1 MSLRS
6 PIKKRSYSFITEMID
21 EKILSN
27 PTAIAITEFENNFT
41 YESLDRFINL
51 YAHTFLKKKINK
63 ADVIAIIGDSSFLQ
77 IAAIIG
83 CWKMGAVILTIDP
96 TLPLSRI
103 LQMLDDAKAKL
114 IVSNGEKNLIERILQ
129 KTTIPFLNLQK
140 TRIISQNKL
149 EITLKPEDP
158 AYIFFTSGST
168 GKPKGILGAHKG
180 LSHFIDWQRKEFKI
194 SNQDRCA
201 QLTSVAFDVV
211 LRAIFTPLCSGA
223 SVVIPPSR
231 ELAATNILPWM
242 KEKKVTMVHL
252 VPSLAKLWLSKNS
265 EYALPDLRWVFFA
278 GEKLHSSLLVKWHAV
293 IKSSTKFINLYG
305 PTETTLAKC
314 FYRVKGDEPHGI
326 LPVGK
331 PLPETQIFIL
341 DSKEKPNKIGE
352 IGEIVIKTPYI
363 SLGYLHNEPRSG
375 FKEGFFFTG
384 DLGFINKKNELE
396 ILGRKDHQV
405 KYNGVRIEVEE
416 IEITLNSYKEIEACA
431 VAIKKHRGS
440 EYLVAFLKA
449 KNSVNVDDIRS
460 YLRTKLPETL
470 IPNLYVKLIKLPY
483 TKSGKL
489 DRKKL
494 PELSDKVRIL
504 RANKISPEISSETE
518 RLLLEI
524 WTDILNLN
532 NIGLNENFFTIG
544 GNSLQAMRII
554 ARVAEKFGINIPQ
567 TTLMQH
573 PTIVEQARDIDRQL
587 DSRNFPLKKTDIKYS
602 VKKYF
607 PLSINQQEYWY
618 FYINNSKS
626 PVYNVYKIFE
636 IKRNLDPLALEHSLQ
651 AMIKKHQLLSARF
664 SERKDGGIQQAFL
677 FPVNNVLEYIN
688 CPSKDIKIK
697 IQEIISTP
705 FDLLN
710 EYPFRFYLFTDDSA
724 YYLVLN
730 IHHIVTDG
738 WSSSLILKTIN
749 EYYEKFLQKKS
760 LTLSEQSPGNY
771 QHYVASQKKWL
782 ASKDSRVVLN
792 YWENELRDCQAT
804 GLLAD
809 FTVKKAFEY
818 QGNALSKLITRKT
831 IDKFCREA
839 QITPYT
845 FFYTAL
851 NIFLA
856 RYTQTNVITL
866 GSPVANRANPL
877 TEHLVGPLVNTLV
890 FRLSIDLN
898 VDFITHLKLSYQKII
913 DNIKHQEMPFSVIYS
928 HLLKNKI
935 IQQNERLFSIF
946 FYTENFSEN
955 DLILP
960 GSIISDKDFHN
971 YTSKFDLSFCIITHP
986 DTYQIKIEFDTS
998 LYKDETINMLLRVF
1012 SNYLFKLIKNPKLP
1026 IKEHALYDAIS
1037 SKSLSYLKG
1046 KPVDLK
1052 ISLLNAIFKKCSRSD
1067 HIVIQD
1073 HRKKISYKQLFS
1085 EVDRLASY
1093 LLKDKNFSSSQRII
1107 AICMDRSSYSVIA
1120 MLAVLKSGEIYVPI
1134 NMQAPSD
1141 RIKKI
1146 LKKTAPDLI
1155 ITTTEYEK
1163 MIKSSAKNYI
1173 NIETFKNKSKLLLK
1187 SIDLTKKLAY
1197 LVFTSGTTGEPK
1209 GILQTHNTLTNLIH
1223 WQVTQIPGK
1232 HHNVALFSSFGF
1244 DVSIQEVLYSLYTQS
1259 TLYVIPEELKKD
1271 AQALWSYLIEYSINI
1286 LFAPPQILYM
1296 LCCID
1301 DWKNT
1306 DLSPLKYIIV
1316 AGEALKIAE
1325 NEKRFFSKFKNTQLI
1340 NQYGPSESHV
1350 VSSYKMPSDPVSWP
1364 ESPPIGSPIFN
1375 TDIVITDTEGNILPK
1390 NAVGELCIA
1399 GMNLAEGYYHAPV
1412 QTNEKFI
1419 RKSYCHSKYTK
1430 IYKTGDLAKVNSE
1443 NQLVYLGRTDRQI
1456 KILGYRVELIDIEIN
1471 LSDHPNIKMCA
1482 VKFKNVSGKNT
1493 LIAYI
1498 VPKKIDYDFEQYQLF
1513 LDERLPDYMVPKRYV
1528 HLKKMPM
1535 TENGKIDVSALAM
1548 PKLKAIYKQKP
1559 ITKLEKQI
1567 AKLWQTLLNLSPDDI
1582 DINANFF
1589 NVGGTS
1595 LLAVK
1600 MLVNLEKIIKIRLK
1614 IRTIYENPSIK
1625 ALASYLQKSQFEK
1638 FNLLPLFKAPIQDV
1652 YALTDQQSFWWVL
1665 DKISK
1670 SSTGN
1675 IQFTI
1680 TIHQSVTTQ
1689 DLKKCLKILAHENA
1703 ILRLSIDEIDGY
1715 PMQRIHQSAFPSIK
1729 VINLSKE
1736 KPKNKNKK
1744 IFSISEQ
1751 DNKKYFDLKKAP
1763 LYRVILFKYNK
1774 KKTILYFCFHHIIF
1788 DEWSMNLFS
1797 QRVIQ
1802 LLVMLKE
1809 NKKLVTKKQ
1818 AFNYE
1823 DYVYTQHEWKSKSL
1837 LESSEKFWDEVLA
1850 SATRD
1855 AHILYDK
1862 HVSFKFGSIE
1872 RIHFNCSDEKILSY
1886 YTEKM
1891 ATENITTFVAMLTV
1905 YRLAIF
1911 FFVSQ
1916 ANPLIG
1922 VPFLNRNRT
1931 EFTEILGLLT
1941 NTVPINIS
1949 INPDNCFI
1957 EICQQVNSLIN
1968 QVRENINYTFNPEN
1982 LLENFNFMFIYKNA
1996 EVNSVVDAFYG
2007 KGEKTQ
2013 FDLVLICIKKLD
2025 SVSFILEYNSDLFHK
2040 NSIRNFAEVFKNL
2053 LLQIS
2058 KNQLKS
2064 INQYKINSKSR
2075 EKLIINQFC
2084 HGSKFSHAYKNA
2096 FEIFEK
2102 VAVRNPKLIALQFY
2116 EIAFTYEEV
2125 LTKCNLIANQLYP
2138 KHKIVGIFLNRS
2150 NDVVMAILAV
2160 LRAGAAYVPLDPN
2173 YPQQQLKY
2181 MYDQS
2186 GMDCILTNTS
2196 TLASSNTDFLAK
2208 RTKIINMDH
2217 IKICKNLLILPQACL
2232 NNLAY
2237 IIYTSGS
2244 TGKPKGVMVTH
2255 GNLVNTILAC
2265 NKYLNIPKNSRF
2277 SQFFSINFD
2286 ASILDIFLCFHYE
2299 STLYII
2305 DEMTRKQ
2312 PDSLILFF
2320 KKNKINI
2327 ANLTP
2332 AILSLFAKTL
2342 LPNLHTL
2349 ILGGDVPEQSAINY
2363 WLQNRNLYNAYGPT
2377 ETTIVATIHRYRNH
2391 DDIENIGKPLPNFSC
2406 YILNENLQLL
2416 PTGVIGELYI
2426 GGKSLAR
2433 GYVGRDDLTEER
2445 FISIP
2450 HIDSKTKLY
2459 KTGDRVYWN
2468 NAGDIIFMGRNDSQ
2482 VKFRGYRIELGNI
2495 ESCLSQLNYINQS
2508 VVILIEQNG
2517 VRHLIAYYTLK
2528 DKVKTNFDIKKDLRR
2543 LLPEY
2548 MIPTQY
2554 MCLDYFPITANG
2566 KIDKRT
2572 LPPLSIQSDIK
2583 KISPRT
2589 TLEKDIATTWA
2600 NVLGIPNESIGIND
2614 SFYDLGG
2621 QSLSL
2626 AKMISELSAKH
2637 AIQVDYASFMSN
2649 PTIEFI
2655 IEQLSTNIDIIGIE
2669 RKDIKQAIED
2679 TQVFFPKNKFLK
2691 AANFQ
2696 TPKHILLTGATGFV
2710 GTYLLQEL
2718 LHSTEAT
2725 IHCLI
2730 RDPSK
2735 INNTSPRVISYI
2747 SDLTKPYL
2755 GLKKDE
2761 YESLSGSIDAI
2772 YHCAAY
2778 VNHILGY
2785 TVLRSANVLATK
2797 TLIDLV
2803 TRGKPKAFHYISTIS
2818 CATIE
2823 DERGQILEAWPSRT
2837 PTSLTGGYA
2846 LSKWAAECLVKK
2858 AKEANYHCSIYRLG
2872 NVTGDSATGY
2882 SRIEVNHVYLFLKGC
2897 LQMGYAPEMND
2908 FVEMTPVDILSK
2920 AIFSLSTNPKSKG
2933 EVYQLNNPSLISWDN
2948 LFRSF
2953 APVASNIKLI
2963 PFSKWQKEHLS
2974 NIDESN
2980 AFYPLKAL
2988 YMGKFEN
2995 KLKKYDTK
3003 KTQNL
3008 LKRLGIEYPK
3018 DYTQLLKLYTTFSNK
3033 IKFF

>member
-1 MSLRS
+1 MSKKNNKEFIELLINDIEDNNQRDFVKAFNDFLERMPDFHASGKVKGQGKTKKGQETTNWFQPSYVLGGIYGFANSELKQALTISDIHWKLDESSKILNLIFKNTNNFYTCRTFIFGDDQVNNPLGNYPGKTFRIKPKQNGGGFEIVLEKARDTVELFSNTVLKDLAFNTIDIALETPLELLIHQLSLDDLETVKQYSQNFLSEMDLLYQDLLSHIPARS
-6 PIKKRSYSFITEMID
+6 IEAMQHGFFYGLLTFAFKNRFAIDAYVERIAGKGYADLIFIVREDNPTQAILILIEFKSGKVTILDGLKQLENLGYLEHMLSIRTFSKKFVAYSVNLESNTELKKFQLYVKNDFPQAKNVIESLIVTVVNDSGNELLQEPQVLNILKYAYFSYYANHDATHFNRLLLGHLLSLDNKKLDHDKKIFLFDNISDSRRGTFAIVVDQSIEGSQLKNRVILNIIDTNIRSSAEKVIPFSSID
-21 EKILSN
+21 SNNIEKIVKINVKINSQEKNHKAFFQTVSIGPGISTEQKYVGKFVSLENMDVKKFISFNLNDSN
-27 PTAIAITEFENNFT
+27 EVIFDVET
-41 YESLDRFINL
+41 FIEQVAEKTF
-51 YAHTFLKKKINK
+51 YIRDFLKKEQRQQYNEKDFH
-63 ADVIAIIGDSSFLQ
+63 AFLQ
-77 IAAIIG
+77 
-83 CWKMGAVILTIDP
+83 GALAG
-96 TLPLSRI
+96 LP
-103 LQMLDDAKAKL
+103 A
-114 IVSNGEKNLIERILQ
+114 
-129 KTTIPFLNLQK
+129 
-140 TRIISQNKL
+140 
-149 EITLKPEDP
+149 
-158 AYIFFTSGST
+158 
-168 GKPKGILGAHKG
+168 
-180 LSHFIDWQRKEFKI
+180 
-194 SNQDRCA
+194 
-201 QLTSVAFDVV
+201 
-211 LRAIFTPLCSGA
+211 
-223 SVVIPPSR
+223 
-231 ELAATNILPWM
+231 
-242 KEKKVTMVHL
+242 
-252 VPSLAKLWLSKNS
+252 
-265 EYALPDLRWVFFA
+265 
-278 GEKLHSSLLVKWHAV
+278 
-293 IKSSTKFINLYG
+293 
-305 PTETTLAKC
+305 
-314 FYRVKGDEPHGI
+314 
-326 LPVGK
+326 
-331 PLPETQIFIL
+331 
-341 DSKEKPNKIGE
+341 
-352 IGEIVIKTPYI
+352 
-363 SLGYLHNEPRSG
+363 
-375 FKEGFFFTG
+375 
-384 DLGFINKKNELE
+384 
-396 ILGRKDHQV
+396 
-405 KYNGVRIEVEE
+405 E
-416 IEITLNSYKEIEACA
+416 IEIN
-431 VAIKKHRGS
+431 G
-440 EYLVAFLKA
+440 
-449 KNSVNVDDIRS
+449 
-460 YLRTKLPETL
+460 
-470 IPNLYVKLIKLPY
+470 
-483 TKSGKL
+483 
-489 DRKKL
+489 
-494 PELSDKVRIL
+494 
-504 RANKISPEISSETE
+504 
-518 RLLLEI
+518 
-524 WTDILNLN
+524 
-532 NIGLNENFFTIG
+532 
-544 GNSLQAMRII
+544 
-554 ARVAEKFGINIPQ
+554 
-567 TTLMQH
+567 
-573 PTIVEQARDIDRQL
+573 
-587 DSRNFPLKKTDIKYS
+587 
-602 VKKYF
+602 
-607 PLSINQQEYWY
+607 
-618 FYINNSKS
+618 
-626 PVYNVYKIFE
+626 
-636 IKRNLDPLALEHSLQ
+636 
-651 AMIKKHQLLSARF
+651 
-664 SERKDGGIQQAFL
+664 
-677 FPVNNVLEYIN
+677 
-688 CPSKDIKIK
+688 
-697 IQEIISTP
+697 
-705 FDLLN
+705 
-710 EYPFRFYLFTDDSA
+710 
-724 YYLVLN
+724 
-730 IHHIVTDG
+730 
-738 WSSSLILKTIN
+738 
-749 EYYEKFLQKKS
+749 
-760 LTLSEQSPGNY
+760 
-771 QHYVASQKKWL
+771 
-782 ASKDSRVVLN
+782 
-792 YWENELRDCQAT
+792 
-804 GLLAD
+804 
-809 FTVKKAFEY
+809 
-818 QGNALSKLITRKT
+818 
-831 IDKFCREA
+831 
-839 QITPYT
+839 
-845 FFYTAL
+845 
-851 NIFLA
+851 
-856 RYTQTNVITL
+856 
-866 GSPVANRANPL
+866 
-877 TEHLVGPLVNTLV
+877 
-890 FRLSIDLN
+890 
-898 VDFITHLKLSYQKII
+898 
-913 DNIKHQEMPFSVIYS
+913 
-928 HLLKNKI
+928 
-935 IQQNERLFSIF
+935 
-946 FYTENFSEN
+946 
-955 DLILP
+955 
-960 GSIISDKDFHN
+960 
-971 YTSKFDLSFCIITHP
+971 
-986 DTYQIKIEFDTS
+986 
-998 LYKDETINMLLRVF
+998 
-1012 SNYLFKLIKNPKLP
+1012 
-1026 IKEHALYDAIS
+1026 
-1037 SKSLSYLKG
+1037 
-1046 KPVDLK
+1046 
-1052 ISLLNAIFKKCSRSD
+1052 
-1067 HIVIQD
+1067 
-1073 HRKKISYKQLFS
+1073 
-1085 EVDRLASY
+1085 
-1093 LLKDKNFSSSQRII
+1093 
-1107 AICMDRSSYSVIA
+1107 
-1120 MLAVLKSGEIYVPI
+1120 
-1134 NMQAPSD
+1134 
-1141 RIKKI
+1141 KKI
-1146 LKKTAPDLI
+1146 L
-1155 ITTTEYEK
+1155 
-1163 MIKSSAKNYI
+1163 
-1173 NIETFKNKSKLLLK
+1173 
-1187 SIDLTKKLAY
+1187 
-1197 LVFTSGTTGEPK
+1197 
-1209 GILQTHNTLTNLIH
+1209 
-1223 WQVTQIPGK
+1223 
-1232 HHNVALFSSFGF
+1232 
-1244 DVSIQEVLYSLYTQS
+1244 
-1259 TLYVIPEELKKD
+1259 
-1271 AQALWSYLIEYSINI
+1271 
-1286 LFAPPQILYM
+1286 
-1296 LCCID
+1296 
-1301 DWKNT
+1301 
-1306 DLSPLKYIIV
+1306 
-1316 AGEALKIAE
+1316 
-1325 NEKRFFSKFKNTQLI
+1325 
-1340 NQYGPSESHV
+1340 
-1350 VSSYKMPSDPVSWP
+1350 
-1364 ESPPIGSPIFN
+1364 
-1375 TDIVITDTEGNILPK
+1375 
-1390 NAVGELCIA
+1390 
-1399 GMNLAEGYYHAPV
+1399 
-1412 QTNEKFI
+1412 
-1419 RKSYCHSKYTK
+1419 
-1430 IYKTGDLAKVNSE
+1430 
-1443 NQLVYLGRTDRQI
+1443 
-1456 KILGYRVELIDIEIN
+1456 
-1471 LSDHPNIKMCA
+1471 
-1482 VKFKNVSGKNT
+1482 
-1493 LIAYI
+1493 
-1498 VPKKIDYDFEQYQLF
+1498 
-1513 LDERLPDYMVPKRYV
+1513 
-1528 HLKKMPM
+1528 
-1535 TENGKIDVSALAM
+1535 
-1548 PKLKAIYKQKP
+1548 
-1559 ITKLEKQI
+1559 
-1567 AKLWQTLLNLSPDDI
+1567 
-1582 DINANFF
+1582 
-1589 NVGGTS
+1589 
-1595 LLAVK
+1595 
-1600 MLVNLEKIIKIRLK
+1600 
-1614 IRTIYENPSIK
+1614 
-1625 ALASYLQKSQFEK
+1625 
-1638 FNLLPLFKAPIQDV
+1638 
-1652 YALTDQQSFWWVL
+1652 
-1665 DKISK
+1665 
-1670 SSTGN
+1670 
-1675 IQFTI
+1675 
-1680 TIHQSVTTQ
+1680 
-1689 DLKKCLKILAHENA
+1689 
-1703 ILRLSIDEIDGY
+1703 
-1715 PMQRIHQSAFPSIK
+1715 
-1729 VINLSKE
+1729 
-1736 KPKNKNKK
+1736 
-1744 IFSISEQ
+1744 
-1751 DNKKYFDLKKAP
+1751 
-1763 LYRVILFKYNK
+1763 
-1774 KKTILYFCFHHIIF
+1774 
-1788 DEWSMNLFS
+1788 
-1797 QRVIQ
+1797 
-1802 LLVMLKE
+1802 
-1809 NKKLVTKKQ
+1809 
-1818 AFNYE
+1818 
-1823 DYVYTQHEWKSKSL
+1823 
-1837 LESSEKFWDEVLA
+1837 
-1850 SATRD
+1850 
-1855 AHILYDK
+1855 
-1862 HVSFKFGSIE
+1862 
-1872 RIHFNCSDEKILSY
+1872 
-1886 YTEKM
+1886 
-1891 ATENITTFVAMLTV
+1891 
-1905 YRLAIF
+1905 
-1911 FFVSQ
+1911 
-1916 ANPLIG
+1916 
-1922 VPFLNRNRT
+1922 LNRNRT

-1996 EVNSVVDAFYG
+1996 EANSVVDAFYG

-2013 FDLVLICIKKLD
+2013 FDLALICIKKLD

-2150 NDVVMAILAV
+2150 IDVVMAILAV

-2217 IKICKNLLILPQACL
+2217 IKICKNLPILPQACL

-2377 ETTIVATIHRYRNH
+2377 ETTIVATIHRYKNH
-2391 DDIENIGKPLPNFSC
+2391 DNIENIGKPLPNFSC

-2426 GGKSLAR
+2426 SGKSLAR

-2517 VRHLIAYYTLK
+2517 VRYLIAYYTLK
-2528 DKVKTNFDIKKDLRR
+2528 DKVKTNFDIKKDLRK

-2566 KIDKRT
+2566 KIDKRN
-2572 LPPLSIQSDIK
+2572 LPQLSIQSDIK

-2679 TQVFFPKNKFLK
+2679 IQVSFPKNKFLK

-2882 SRIEVNHVYLFLKGC
+2882 SRIEDNHVYLFLKGC

-2933 EVYQLNNPSLISWDN
+2933 EVFQLNNPSLISWDN

-2953 APVASNIKLI
+2953 APVANNIKLI

-2980 AFYPLKAL
+2980 ALYPLKAL